1 MKLSTSKL
9 EKNIY
14 TVLAFLVPFCGLLL
28 IRLICTLFFNGQYSM
43 LYSDQYHQYYPFFLE
58 FRRVLRSGGS
68 LLYSWSTGMGMDYL
82 GLISYYLASP
92 LNLLSVIIPDNL
104 TLAYFSALMPIK
116 LGLAG
121 LFFAIF
127 LKKTFRKNDFSI
139 VLFGSFYAL
148 CAWALG
154 YQWNIMWLDTF
165 ALLPLVVLGTISLL
179 KDKKFVLYTITL
191 FLSIFSNYYIGFF
204 VCIFVFLIFICYQIC
219 CWKSFSRFCGDLL
232 RIAIFSLLAIGMTA
246 ILTLPALSAL
256 QSTQSSI
263 NKFPEGFKLNIAEED
278 TWLGLLDAMRQV
290 AGNMNGGLCPTFKE
304 GLPNLYCG
312 VSTIILAFLFL
323 TCRRIKLRDKLCSVF
338 LRLFFSVSF
347 VIRQLDY
354 IWHGFHFTNMIPYR
368 FSFLYSFVMLY
379 MAYRAWIHRRS
390 FRIWQVLTAGL
401 LSITI
406 LLFSQN
412 LPAFLNLFTDSGP
425 LVPFDSF
432 GNTIY
437 NMELILENGAFL
449 FYTALFQSLYVA
461 ALLIACNWKRIPRR
475 RRQAALVQ
483 ALRRR
488 RNLTTKLFCAFMAAE
503 ILFNLI
509 CFGLYFPPTNAINYP
524 SRKEDAAKAISVMKE
539 REKDT
544 LFYRAETTHSQ
555 TLNDGAI
562 NDYNGISTFTSSANV
577 NVTRFMKG
585 LGYGAKD
592 TYNRYCYE
600 ESSPVANL
608 FLNLK
613 YMIERDGVSKDH
625 RYFNDVYQSGYVHLL
640 ENKTY
645 LPLGFMVENQTVN
658 VDFETHRNPFDIQND
673 LMEAATGVQ
682 ENVWKYTSYNSLH
695 ITGDNAEITS
705 SLPYGY
711 CTYETAN
718 QNGTV
723 TFNYTADREGFMCI
737 NLVLSNRNDFS
748 VSLNGQMLFYETYSL
763 TQMIA
768 VSNVK
773 PGDIVEVTM
782 YCDPNESG
790 FHEVT
795 AAILDDMLFRQC
807 HAMLSES
814 TLELTKFTDTRIEG
828 NVNCNRAGLLY
839 TSIPQDGNWTAYVD
853 GKPTEIVLV
862 GNAMCCVHL
871 EEGSHTVTFQY
882 ENKAFSL
889 GWKISLGCLVVF
901 LGICL
906 PVYIPNRKKKMGK
919 YEQ

>member
-9 EKNIY
+9 EKNVY

-58 FRRVLRSGGS
+58 FRRILRAGGS

-92 LNLLSVIIPDNL
+92 LNLLSVIVPDGL

-338 LRLFFSVSF
+338 LLLFFSVSF

-437 NMELILENGAFL
+437 NMELILE
-449 FYTALFQSLYVA
+449 
-461 ALLIACNWKRIPRR
+461 
-475 RRQAALVQ
+475 
-483 ALRRR
+483 
-488 RNLTTKLFCAFMAAE
+488 M
-503 ILFNLI
+503 
-509 CFGLYFPPTNAINYP
+509 
-524 SRKEDAAKAISVMKE
+524 
-539 REKDT
+539 
-544 LFYRAETTHSQ
+544 
-555 TLNDGAI
+555 
-562 NDYNGISTFTSSANV
+562 
-577 NVTRFMKG
+577 
-585 LGYGAKD
+585 
-592 TYNRYCYE
+592 
-600 ESSPVANL
+600 
-608 FLNLK
+608 
-613 YMIERDGVSKDH
+613 
-625 RYFNDVYQSGYVHLL
+625 
-640 ENKTY
+640 
-645 LPLGFMVENQTVN
+645 
-658 VDFETHRNPFDIQND
+658 
-673 LMEAATGVQ
+673 
-682 ENVWKYTSYNSLH
+682 
-695 ITGDNAEITS
+695 
-705 SLPYGY
+705 
-711 CTYETAN
+711 
-718 QNGTV
+718 
-723 TFNYTADREGFMCI
+723 
-737 NLVLSNRNDFS
+737 VLS
-748 VSLNGQMLFYETYSL
+748 YSI
-763 TQMIA
+763 QHC
-768 VSNVK
+768 S
-773 PGDIVEVTM
+773 
-782 YCDPNESG
+782 
-790 FHEVT
+790 
-795 AAILDDMLFRQC
+795 R
-807 HAMLSES
+807 
-814 TLELTKFTDTRIEG
+814 
-828 NVNCNRAGLLY
+828 
-839 TSIPQDGNWTAYVD
+839 
-853 GKPTEIVLV
+853 
-862 GNAMCCVHL
+862 
-871 EEGSHTVTFQY
+871 
-882 ENKAFSL
+882 
-889 GWKISLGCLVVF
+889 
-901 LGICL
+901 
-906 PVYIPNRKKKMGK
+906 VYM
-919 YEQ
+919 